1 MVPTYEMGCRVS
13 ESVEDGATRGVRGTA
28 AHEPAS
34 GAAHDPAHDR
44 VGASAHAPAHAPGHD
59 RAPGPARDRD
69 EALRRSYWPY
79 AIGRSAACAA
89 LAIAI
94 TFSQDHSA
102 RFGLGAVALFALA
115 SSIVG
120 FFFVR
125 SAARMF
131 PPARILIAQ
140 GVVSAATALLAGA
153 LFVADSSGA
162 LTAGSTGAG
171 IRSLLVVLAGW
182 AAITGSLEVFL
193 GLRSRGRHPGAADW
207 LAVGAFTMV
216 AALIFVLLPP
226 DFSRA
231 FTGEQDVSGVL
242 DSAIITVGL
251 FGAYAA
257 VCAVF
262 LVIAAV
268 SAKWTTDVPE
278 LTSPATESDSR

>member
-1 MVPTYEMGCRVS
+1 MSG
-13 ESVEDGATRGVRGTA
+13 SVENGAKRDSR
-28 AHEPAS
+28 
-34 GAAHDPAHDR
+34 GAATPESA
-44 VGASAHAPAHAPGHD
+44 VGPLTEGDA
-59 RAPGPARDRD
+59 
-69 EALRRSYWPY
+69 ALRRSYWPY
-79 AIGRSAACAA
+79 ALSRSAACAA

-102 RFGLGAVALFALA
+102 RFGLGVVALFALA
-115 SSIVG
+115 LSVIA
-120 FFFVR
+120 FLFVR
-125 SAARMF
+125 LAARMF
-131 PPARILIAQ
+131 PPARVLIAQ
-140 GVVSAATALLAGA
+140 GVVSAATALIAGA

-162 LTAGSTGAG
+162 LTASSAGAS

-207 LAVGAFTMV
+207 LTVGAFTMF

-226 DFSRA
+226 DFSQE
-231 FTGEQDVSGVL
+231 FTGEQEVSGLL

-251 FGAYAA
+251 LGAYAA

-268 SAKWTTDVPE
+268 SAKWAADAPE
-278 LTSPATESDSR
+278 LASAVTESESR